1 MAKGQSNLSDELIQ
15 LGSPKRTIYALCTV
29 VCALFV
35 MTSCSKSDDE
45 KGGINN
51 DNFSSEVTTVASK
64 ETIQKM
70 AVGKATIYGGTTPPE
85 VKLPSGFLFHTGE
98 IMLSHT
104 TLGDKNPI
112 INKIQDGF
120 FYRFYNQNGS
130 KLKVDYFN
138 QSGRTYA
145 ANGVDAVIS
154 GEGNKFTIFFLNKE
168 RDLVALSGE
177 FTGDAIKDF
186 QQSVINKVE
195 EPIGTVRVFKSKSG
209 YAESTREF

>member
-1 MAKGQSNLSDELIQ
+1 
-15 LGSPKRTIYALCTV
+15 
-29 VCALFV
+29 
-35 MTSCSKSDDE
+35 MTSCSKSDNE
-45 KGGINN
+45 KGGNGGIVNN
-51 DNFSSEVTTVASK
+51 NFSSEVTAVASK

-70 AVGKATIYGGTTPPE
+70 AAGKATIYGGTTPPRVEGYFTSGE
-85 VKLPSGFLFHTGE
+85 VQLTHT
-98 IMLSHT
+98 S
-104 TLGDKNPI
+104 LGDNDPLKSAAF
-112 INKIQDGF
+112 DGF
-120 FYRFYNQNGS
+120 YYRFYEQNGS

>member
-1 MAKGQSNLSDELIQ
+1 M
-15 LGSPKRTIYALCTV
+15 KRTIYALCTV

-35 MTSCSKSDDE
+35 MTSCSKSDDD
-45 KGGINN
+45 KGGNGGIVNN
-51 DNFSSEVTTVASK
+51 NFSSEVTAVASK

-70 AVGKATIYGGTTPPE
+70 AAGKATIYGGTTPPE

-98 IMLSHT
+98 IVLSHT
-104 TLGDKNPI
+104 TLGDKDPI
-112 INKIQDGF
+112 INKVHDGF

-195 EPIGTVRVFKSKSG
+195 KPIGTVRVFKSKSG

>member
-1 MAKGQSNLSDELIQ
+1 M
-15 LGSPKRTIYALCTV
+15 KRTIYALCTAI
-29 VCALFV
+29 CALFAV
-35 MTSCSKSDDE
+35 VSCSKSDDNNGNQ
-45 KGGINN
+45 GGTQNN
-51 DNFSSEVTTVASK
+51 SQNQQATRSNNFSNEVKAIASQ
-64 ETIQKM
+64 EFIQKM
-70 AVGKATIYGGTTPPE
+70 RDGGATIYGGTTPPE

-98 IMLSHT
+98 IVLSHT
-104 TLGDKNPI
+104 TLGDKDPI

-168 RDLVALSGE
+168 RNLVALSGE

>member
-1 MAKGQSNLSDELIQ
+1 M
-15 LGSPKRTIYALCTV
+15 KRTIYALCTM

-35 MTSCSKSDDE
+35 MTSCSKSDDD
-45 KGGINN
+45 KGGNGGIVNN
-51 DNFSSEVTTVASK
+51 NFSSEVTAVASK

-70 AVGKATIYGGTTPPE
+70 AAGKATIYGGTTPPE

-98 IMLSHT
+98 IVLSHT
-104 TLGDKNPI
+104 TLGDKDPI
-112 INKIQDGF
+112 INKVHDGF

-177 FTGDAIKDF
+177 FTEGAINGF
-186 QQSVINKVE
+186 QWANYVKVASSKSPE
-195 EPIGTVRVFKSKSG
+195 GTVRIFKSKSG
-209 YAESTREF
+209 RAERAQ

>member
-1 MAKGQSNLSDELIQ
+1 M
-15 LGSPKRTIYALCTV
+15 

-35 MTSCSKSDDE
+35 MTSCSKSDDD
-45 KGGINN
+45 KGSNGGIVNN
-51 DNFSSEVTTVASK
+51 NFSSEVTAVASK

-70 AVGKATIYGGTTPPE
+70 ATGGATIYGGTTPPE

-98 IMLSHT
+98 IVLSHT
-104 TLGDKNPI
+104 TLGDKDPI
-112 INKIQDGF
+112 INKVQDGF
-120 FYRFYNQNGS
+120 FYRFYNQKGS

-186 QQSVINKVE
+186 QKSVINKVG
-195 EPIGTVRVFKSKSG
+195 EPIGAVRVFKSKSG

>member
-1 MAKGQSNLSDELIQ
+1 M
-15 LGSPKRTIYALCTV
+15 KRTIYALCTV

-35 MTSCSKSDDE
+35 MTSCSKSDDD
-45 KGGINN
+45 KGGNGGIVNN
-51 DNFSSEVTTVASK
+51 NFSSEVTNVASK

-70 AVGKATIYGGTTPPE
+70 AANKATIYGGTNPPRVEGYFTSGE
-85 VKLPSGFLFHTGE
+85 VQLTHT
-98 IMLSHT
+98 S
-104 TLGDKNPI
+104 LGDNDPLKSAAF
-112 INKIQDGF
+112 DGF
-120 FYRFYNQNGS
+120 YYRFYEQNGS

-186 QQSVINKVE
+186 QQSVINKVG
-195 EPIGTVRVFKSKSG
+195 EPIGAVRVFKSKSG

>member
-1 MAKGQSNLSDELIQ
+1 M
-15 LGSPKRTIYALCTV
+15 KRTIYALCTV

-45 KGGINN
+45 KGGGIKNN
-51 DNFSSEVTTVASK
+51 NFSNEVTAVASK
-64 ETIQKM
+64 DLIQKM
-70 AVGKATIYGGTTPPE
+70 AAGGATIYGGTTPPE

-98 IMLSHT
+98 IELSHT
-104 TLGDKNPI
+104 TLGDKDPI
-112 INKIQDGF
+112 INKVQDGF

-195 EPIGTVRVFKSKSG
+195 EPIGTVRVFKSKDG
-209 YAESTREF
+209 YAGSTCEF

>member
-1 MAKGQSNLSDELIQ
+1 M
-15 LGSPKRTIYALCTV
+15 KRTIYTLCTV

-45 KGGINN
+45 KGGGIKNN
-51 DNFSSEVTTVASK
+51 NFSNEVTAVASK
-64 ETIQKM
+64 DLIQKM
-70 AVGKATIYGGTTPPE
+70 AAGGATIYGGTTPPE

-98 IMLSHT
+98 IVLSHT
-104 TLGDKNPI
+104 TLGDKDPI

-168 RDLVALSGE
+168 RNLVALSGE

>member
-1 MAKGQSNLSDELIQ
+1 M
-15 LGSPKRTIYALCTV
+15 KRTIYALCTV

-51 DNFSSEVTTVASK
+51 DNFSSEVTAVASK

-70 AVGKATIYGGTTPPE
+70 AAGKATIYGGTTPPE

-98 IMLSHT
+98 IVLSHT
-104 TLGDKNPI
+104 TLGDKDPI
-112 INKIQDGF
+112 INKVQDGF

-145 ANGVDAVIS
+145 ANGVNAVIS

-177 FTGDAIKDF
+177 FTEGAINGF
-186 QQSVINKVE
+186 QWANYVKVASSKSTE
-195 EPIGTVRVFKSKSG
+195 GTVRIFKSKSG
-209 YAESTREF
+209 RAERVQ

>member
-1 MAKGQSNLSDELIQ
+1 M
-15 LGSPKRTIYALCTV
+15 KRTIYALCTV
-29 VCALFV
+29 VCALLL

-45 KGGINN
+45 KGGGIKNN
-51 DNFSSEVTTVASK
+51 NFSSEVTAVASK
-64 ETIQKM
+64 DLIQKM
-70 AVGKATIYGGTTPPE
+70 ATGGATIYGGTTPPE

-98 IMLSHT
+98 IVLSHT
-104 TLGDKNPI
+104 TLGDKDPI

>member
-1 MAKGQSNLSDELIQ
+1 M
-15 LGSPKRTIYALCTV
+15 KRTIYALCTV

-51 DNFSSEVTTVASK
+51 DNFSSEVTAVASK

-70 AVGKATIYGGTTPPE
+70 AAGKATIYGGTTPPRVEGYFTSGE
-85 VKLPSGFLFHTGE
+85 VQLTHT
-98 IMLSHT
+98 S
-104 TLGDKNPI
+104 LGDNDPLKSAAF
-112 INKIQDGF
+112 DGF
-120 FYRFYNQNGS
+120 YYRFYEQNGS
-130 KLKVDYFN
+130 KLKVDYRN
-138 QSGRTYA
+138 HAGGTYA

-186 QQSVINKVE
+186 QQSVINKIE

>member
-1 MAKGQSNLSDELIQ
+1 M
-15 LGSPKRTIYALCTV
+15 KRTIYALCTV

-35 MTSCSKSDDE
+35 MTSCSKSDDD
-45 KGGINN
+45 KGGNGGIVNN
-51 DNFSSEVTTVASK
+51 NFSSEVTAVASK

-70 AVGKATIYGGTTPPE
+70 AAGKATIYGGTTPPE

-98 IMLSHT
+98 IVLSHT
-104 TLGDKNPI
+104 TLGDKDPI
-112 INKIQDGF
+112 INKVHDGF
-120 FYRFYNQNGS
+120 FYKFYNQNGS

-177 FTGDAIKDF
+177 FTEGAINGF
-186 QQSVINKVE
+186 QWANYVKVASSKSPE
-195 EPIGTVRVFKSKSG
+195 GTVRIFKSKSG
-209 YAESTREF
+209 RAERAQ

>member
-1 MAKGQSNLSDELIQ
+1 M
-15 LGSPKRTIYALCTV
+15 KRTIYALCTM

-35 MTSCSKSDDE
+35 MTSCSKSDDDN
-45 KGGINN
+45 KGDGGIKNN
-51 DNFSSEVTTVASK
+51 NFSNEVTAVASK
-64 ETIQKM
+64 DLIQKM
-70 AVGKATIYGGTTPPE
+70 AAGGATIYGGTNPPKVE
-85 VKLPSGFLFHTGE
+85 LPSGLIFHTGE
-98 IMLSHT
+98 IVLSHT
-104 TLGDKNPI
+104 TLGDKDPI
-112 INKIQDGF
+112 INKVQDGF

-154 GEGNKFTIFFLNKE
+154 GEGNKFTIFFLNKD

-186 QQSVINKVE
+186 QQSVINKIE

>member
-1 MAKGQSNLSDELIQ
+1 M
-15 LGSPKRTIYALCTV
+15 KRTIYALCTM

-35 MTSCSKSDDE
+35 MTSCSKSDDDN
-45 KGGINN
+45 KGDGGIKNN
-51 DNFSSEVTTVASK
+51 NFSNEVTAVASK
-64 ETIQKM
+64 DLIQKM
-70 AVGKATIYGGTTPPE
+70 AAGGATIYGGTNPPKVE
-85 VKLPSGFLFHTGE
+85 LPSGLIFHTGE
-98 IMLSHT
+98 IVLSHT
-104 TLGDKNPI
+104 TLGDKDPI
-112 INKIQDGF
+112 INKVQDGF

-186 QQSVINKVE
+186 QQSVINKIE

>member
-1 MAKGQSNLSDELIQ
+1 M
-15 LGSPKRTIYALCTV
+15 KRTIYALCTM

-35 MTSCSKSDDE
+35 MTSCSKSDDD
-45 KGGINN
+45 KGSNGGIVNN
-51 DNFSSEVTTVASK
+51 NFSSEVTAVASK

-70 AVGKATIYGGTTPPE
+70 ATGGATIYGGTTPPE

-98 IMLSHT
+98 IVLSHT
-104 TLGDKNPI
+104 TLGDKDPI

-120 FYRFYNQNGS
+120 FYRFYNQKGS

-138 QSGRTYA
+138 QAGRTYA

-168 RDLVALSGE
+168 RNLVALSGE

-186 QQSVINKVE
+186 QQSVINKVG
-195 EPIGTVRVFKSKSG
+195 EPIGAVRVFKSKSG

>member
-1 MAKGQSNLSDELIQ
+1 M
-15 LGSPKRTIYALCTV
+15 KRTIYALCTM

-35 MTSCSKSDDE
+35 MTSCSKSDDD
-45 KGGINN
+45 KGGNGGIVNN
-51 DNFSSEVTTVASK
+51 NFSSEVTNVASK

-70 AVGKATIYGGTTPPE
+70 AANKATIYGGTNPPRVEGYFTSGE
-85 VKLPSGFLFHTGE
+85 VQLTHT
-98 IMLSHT
+98 S
-104 TLGDKNPI
+104 LGDNDPLKSAAF
-112 INKIQDGF
+112 DGF
-120 FYRFYNQNGS
+120 YYRFYEQNGS
-130 KLKVDYFN
+130 KLKVDYRN
-138 QSGRTYA
+138 HAGGTYA

>member
-1 MAKGQSNLSDELIQ
+1 M
-15 LGSPKRTIYALCTV
+15 KRTIYALCTV

-51 DNFSSEVTTVASK
+51 DNFSSEVTAVASK
-64 ETIQKM
+64 DIIQKM
-70 AVGKATIYGGTTPPE
+70 AAGGATIYGGTTPPE
-85 VKLPSGFLFHTGE
+85 VKLTSGFLFYTGE
-98 IMLSHT
+98 IVLSHT
-104 TLGDKNPI
+104 TLGDKDPL
-112 INKIQDGF
+112 INKVQDGF

-186 QQSVINKVE
+186 QQSVINKIE
-195 EPIGTVRVFKSKSG
+195 EPVGTVRVFKSKNG

>member
-1 MAKGQSNLSDELIQ
+1 M
-15 LGSPKRTIYALCTV
+15 KRTIYALCTV

-35 MTSCSKSDDE
+35 MTSCSKSDDDNKGE
-45 KGGINN
+45 GGINN
-51 DNFSSEVTTVASK
+51 NNFSSEVTAVASK

-70 AVGKATIYGGTTPPE
+70 AAGKATIYGGTTPPE

-98 IMLSHT
+98 IVLSHT
-104 TLGDKNPI
+104 TLGDKDPI
-112 INKIQDGF
+112 INKVQDGF

-130 KLKVDYFN
+130 KLKVDYRN
-138 QSGRTYA
+138 HAGGTYA
-145 ANGVDAVIS
+145 ANGVNAVIS

>member
-1 MAKGQSNLSDELIQ
+1 M
-15 LGSPKRTIYALCTV
+15 KRTIYALCTV
-29 VCALFV
+29 VCALLL

-45 KGGINN
+45 KGGGIKNN
-51 DNFSSEVTTVASK
+51 NFSSEVTAVASK
-64 ETIQKM
+64 DLIQKM
-70 AVGKATIYGGTTPPE
+70 ATGGATIYGGTTPPE

-98 IMLSHT
+98 IVLSHT
-104 TLGDKNPI
+104 TLGDKDPI

-154 GEGNKFTIFFLNKE
+154 GEGNNFTIFFLNKE

-177 FTGDAIKDF
+177 FTEGAINGF
-186 QQSVINKVE
+186 QWANYVKVASSKSPE
-195 EPIGTVRVFKSKSG
+195 GTVRIFKSKSG
-209 YAESTREF
+209 RAERAQ

>member
-1 MAKGQSNLSDELIQ
+1 M
-15 LGSPKRTIYALCTV
+15 KRTIYALCTV
-29 VCALFV
+29 VCALLL

-45 KGGINN
+45 KGGGIKNN
-51 DNFSSEVTTVASK
+51 NFSNEVTAVASK
-64 ETIQKM
+64 DLIQKM
-70 AVGKATIYGGTTPPE
+70 ATGGATIYGGTTPPE

-98 IMLSHT
+98 IVLSHT
-104 TLGDKNPI
+104 TLGDKDPI
-112 INKIQDGF
+112 INKVQDGF

>member
-1 MAKGQSNLSDELIQ
+1 M
-15 LGSPKRTIYALCTV
+15 KRTIYALCTV

-35 MTSCSKSDDE
+35 MTSCSKSDDD
-45 KGGINN
+45 KGGNGGIVNN
-51 DNFSSEVTTVASK
+51 NFSSEVTAVASK

-70 AVGKATIYGGTTPPE
+70 AAGKATIYGGTTPPE

-98 IMLSHT
+98 IVLSHT
-104 TLGDKNPI
+104 TLGDKDPI
-112 INKIQDGF
+112 INKVHDGF

-177 FTGDAIKDF
+177 FTEGAINGF
-186 QQSVINKVE
+186 QWANYVKVASSKSPE
-195 EPIGTVRVFKSKSG
+195 GTVRIFKSKSG
-209 YAESTREF
+209 RAERAQ

>member
-1 MAKGQSNLSDELIQ
+1 M
-15 LGSPKRTIYALCTV
+15 KRTIYALCTV
-29 VCALFV
+29 VCALLL

-45 KGGINN
+45 KGGGIKNN
-51 DNFSSEVTTVASK
+51 NFSNEVTAVASK
-64 ETIQKM
+64 DLIQKM
-70 AVGKATIYGGTTPPE
+70 ATGGATIYGGTTPPE

-98 IMLSHT
+98 IVLSHT
-104 TLGDKNPI
+104 TLGDKDSI

-154 GEGNKFTIFFLNKE
+154 GEGNNFTIFFLNKE

-186 QQSVINKVE
+186 QQSVINKVG
-195 EPIGTVRVFKSKSG
+195 EPIGAVRVFKSKSG

>member
-1 MAKGQSNLSDELIQ
+1 
-15 LGSPKRTIYALCTV
+15 
-29 VCALFV
+29 
-35 MTSCSKSDDE
+35 MTSCSKSDDDNKGE
-45 KGGINN
+45 GGINN
-51 DNFSSEVTTVASK
+51 NNFSSEVTAVASK

-70 AVGKATIYGGTTPPE
+70 AAGKATIYGGTTPPE

-98 IMLSHT
+98 IVLSHT
-104 TLGDKNPI
+104 TLGDKDPI
-112 INKIQDGF
+112 INKVQDGF

-130 KLKVDYFN
+130 KLKVDYRN
-138 QSGRTYA
+138 HAGGTYA
-145 ANGVDAVIS
+145 ANGVNAVIS